1 VPQDDLATV
10 AAGHL
15 QRPGLVVIAG
25 PPGAGR
31 SSVLRRLAAAAPGPV
46 YTGGGLAMLTSV
58 PALALSRA
66 VRARLPAHDVAL
78 LAEAVR
84 SRVRSGLLILDDLQ
98 YADQATCAALPY
110 LAGHCRVAV
119 ALRTPHRL
127 PAEALRAAATAWLQV
142 PPLPRPEAL
151 ELARRSAPQ
160 LTDAALNAVLDRAG
174 GNPLAVAAL
183 ARHAATGR
191 GAPGGDIDQV
201 AYAIATA
208 LADLPRPARTALAAL
223 GLLGRPAPAALLG
236 AGGADLV
243 DTGLATLT
251 DGGLLPVSTYLAET
265 AAGLLDT
272 AARTD
277 LHLRLAELTPPAEA
291 AKHLSAAGDQVG
303 AYRRALAAADR
314 AAGGDRAALLLFA
327 CDRPG
332 VQVDPRVR
340 IAAADAALTAGRPL
354 AAARVLSTPGP
365 LGVEADVLRGE
376 ALLQAG
382 EPRAA
387 REAVAPVPDAAP
399 APVVAARD
407 RVLLL
412 AGLSLDPAAAG
423 EAADKITVR
432 YPRPPAGLAAA
443 LAAVRARQRAPGWAA
458 ALAAAAADTADPLTG
473 RWSAWLLVEQ
483 LSADGRLTESAA
495 VARAAARSCATDL
508 AYSWQTRFAAA
519 AHWAEALH
527 GGLVERLDAGSPAA
541 GWSVAGWPVRPPE
554 EITDPAGEAGPG
566 LEDLQSPGS
575 APGDHAGGAS
585 SGPGAFG
592 WPTGDIVA
600 DPASEVGPAPGARRW
615 ATGDIANPVSDA
627 GSGSTSLQPASE
639 AGPGLGAHRWPA
651 ADIVADPAGGAGPGP
666 GAHRWP
672 VQSADIGAD
681 PAGGAGPGHRGLSSG
696 DYPRSG
702 ADPGSQSPGWAS
714 RPATD
719 SVADHTAGGLQ
730 PADLASGGHRAG
742 VEPIGPDAVQRR
754 AADLTDRSLPAA
766 ARGYATAATALV
778 EADTGLLAAARARLS
793 DAAAHP
799 ATAWVAREAAWLDG
813 QPDRATTG
821 LDDAGEDLLTGLHH
835 ITARWAAHDLNAAG
849 PAAIPA
855 GLPAAAR
862 RTLTAWATGTGFT
875 AAADTWTGTA
885 LRERVR
891 CLLAAGI
898 LDPDPGRA
906 VEALLAAEQLADG
919 AGLTVLAGRARR
931 ALRRHR
937 IHRDTRSPRSGTQ
950 LTRRETDVL
959 RLVAAG
965 EPTRRIAGQLGIS
978 AETVDT
984 HIRAG
989 MRKLGARTRTE
1000 AAALAFADA
1009 DSYREDSR

>member
-1 VPQDDLATV
+1 MPQDDLAEL

-15 QRPGLVVIAG
+15 LRPGLVVIAG

-31 SSVLRRLAAAAPGPV
+31 STVLRRLAAMDPGPV
-46 YTGGGLAMLTSV
+46 HAGGGLAMLTSV

-84 SRVRSGLLILDDLQ
+84 SRVRGGLLILDDLQ
-98 YADQATCAALPY
+98 HADPATLAALPY
-110 LAGHCRVAV
+110 LAERCRVAV

-127 PAEALRAAATAWLQV
+127 PAEPLRDAATAWLEV
-142 PPLPRPEAL
+142 PPLRRPEAY
-151 ELARRSAPQ
+151 ELARRTAPQ
-160 LTDAALNAVLDRAG
+160 LSDAALNAVLDRAG
-174 GNPLAVAAL
+174 GNPLAVTAL
-183 ARHAATGR
+183 ARHAGAGR
-191 GAPGGDIDQV
+191 GAAGGDIDQV
-201 AYAIATA
+201 AYAIAAA

-236 AGGADLV
+236 PGAADLV
-243 DTGLATLT
+243 SAGLASST
-251 DGGLLPVSTYLAET
+251 DDALLPVSTYLAET
-265 AAGLLDT
+265 AAGLLDA

-291 AKHLSAAGDQVG
+291 AKHLSAAGDQPG
-303 AYRRALAAADR
+303 AYRRALAAADL
-314 AAGGDRAALLLFA
+314 ATGGDRAALLLFA
-327 CDRPG
+327 CELSG
-332 VQVDPRVR
+332 VSVDPRVR
-340 IAAADAALTAGRPL
+340 IAAADAALTAGRPR

-412 AGLSLDPAAAG
+412 ADLAIDPAAAW
-423 EAADKITVR
+423 ETADKIAAR
-432 YPRPPAGLAAA
+432 YPRPPTGLAAA
-443 LAAVRARQRAPGWAA
+443 LAAVRARHRAPGWDT
-458 ALAAAAADTADPLTG
+458 ALATAAADTADPLTG

-483 LSADGRLTESAA
+483 LAADGRLAESAA
-495 VARAAARSCATDL
+495 VGRAAASSCAADL

-527 GGLVERLDAGSPAA
+527 GGLVGQLDPGSPAV
-541 GWSVAGWPVRPPE
+541 GWSVAGWPVAAPPDE
-554 EITDPAGEAGPG
+554 PAGDADAGP
-566 LEDLQSPGS
+566 LAAAS
-575 APGDHAGGAS
+575 AQA
-585 SGPGAFG
+585 
-592 WPTGDIVA
+592 
-600 DPASEVGPAPGARRW
+600 
-615 ATGDIANPVSDA
+615 
-627 GSGSTSLQPASE
+627 
-639 AGPGLGAHRWPA
+639 
-651 ADIVADPAGGAGPGP
+651 
-666 GAHRWP
+666 
-672 VQSADIGAD
+672 
-681 PAGGAGPGHRGLSSG
+681 
-696 DYPRSG
+696 
-702 ADPGSQSPGWAS
+702 
-714 RPATD
+714 D
-719 SVADHTAGGLQ
+719 SVADQ
-730 PADLASGGHRAG
+730 ADLEPEPAAPGPAHFDPGAAEPGGFEPAG
-742 VEPIGPDAVQRR
+742 TGPDAVQRR
-754 AADLTDRSLPAA
+754 AADLTDRALPAA

-793 DAAAHP
+793 AAAAHP

-813 QPDRATTG
+813 QPDRATAG
-821 LDDAGEDLLTGLHH
+821 LADAAGEDLLTGLHH
-835 ITARWAAHDLNAAG
+835 ITARWAAHDTNTAG
-849 PAAIPA
+849 PAAIPP

-898 LDPDPGRA
+898 LDADPGRA
-906 VEALLAAEQLADG
+906 VDALLAAEQLADS

-937 IHRDTRSPRSGTQ
+937 IHRDTRSPRSGSQ

-1009 DSYREDSR
+1009 DREDSR